1 VIIKTGWIKGE
12 GIMDNQE
19 KQDKEYTQH
28 QDTSQ
33 HNKEWFC
40 DFCKPEHYTKL
51 NTINWLKDIPET
63 PDSTNLVEVR
73 FKNTRKEIFEN
84 INNLRLTEGDIVAV
98 EASPG
103 HDIGIVSMT
112 GELVL
117 RRLKQ
122 ENISPVD
129 TEFKKI
135 YRKAKGS
142 DIEKW
147 RQAVSLEHTTMIK
160 ARKIAD
166 DLNLNMKIGDVEYQ
180 GDKTKAIFYYIAE
193 ERVDFR
199 ELIKILAE
207 EFKIRI
213 EMRQIGTRQE
223 SGRIGGIGSCGREL
237 CCATWLT
244 DFVSVTTN
252 AARHQELSLNP
263 QKLAGQCGKLKCCLN
278 FELDAYLDAKKHF
291 PNTEVVLET
300 KQGTA
305 YYQKT
310 DIFKKI
316 LWYSYSESGSE
327 NLIPVTVERVKQI
340 IEINNSGDKP
350 ETLADEESTM
360 NQPIGFKNDVGQD
373 SIDRF
378 EKKNNKE
385 NKKRSK
391 KSKKNKRKRR
401 SDGKKN

>member
-1 VIIKTGWIKGE
+1 
-12 GIMDNQE
+12 
-19 KQDKEYTQH
+19 
-28 QDTSQ
+28 
-33 HNKEWFC
+33 
-40 DFCKPEHYTKL
+40 
-51 NTINWLKDIPET
+51 
-63 PDSTNLVEVR
+63 VEVR

>member
-1 VIIKTGWIKGE
+1 LKKGWIKGE

-28 QDTSQ
+28 QDTGKHQ
-33 HNKEWFC
+33 KEWFC
-40 DFCKPEHYTKL
+40 NFCKPEHYTKL
-51 NTINWLKDIPET
+51 NTINWLKNIPET
-63 PDSTNLVEVR
+63 PGSTNLVEIR

-122 ENISPVD
+122 EQISPVD
-129 TEFKKI
+129 NEFKKI
-135 YRKAKGS
+135 YRKAKNS

-147 RQAVSLEHTTMIK
+147 REAVSLEHTTMIK

-180 GDKTKAIFYYIAE
+180 GDKTKAIFYYIAD

-237 CCATWLT
+237 CCSTWLT

-278 FELDAYLDAKKHF
+278 YELDAYLDAKKNF
-291 PNTEVVLET
+291 PDTEVVLET
-300 KQGTA
+300 QQGTA

-310 DIFKKI
+310 DIFKRI
-316 LWYSYSESGSE
+316 LWYSYSESSSE
-327 NLIPVTVERVKQI
+327 NLIPIGVERVKQI
-340 IEINNSGDKP
+340 IEINKTGDKP
-350 ETLADEESTM
+350 ETLVDETSSLD
-360 NQPIGFKNDVGQD
+360 QSLGFKNDVGQD

-378 EKKNNKE
+378 EKKNSKE
-385 NKKRSK
+385 NKK
-391 KSKKNKRKRR
+391 KSKKNKKNKRKRK

>member
-1 VIIKTGWIKGE
+1 
-12 GIMDNQE
+12 MDNQE
-19 KQDKEYTQH
+19 KQDIEYN

-33 HNKEWFC
+33 HNTHKRWFC
-40 DFCKPEHYTKL
+40 EFCKPEHYTKL
-51 NTINWLKDIPET
+51 NTINWLKNIPAT
-63 PDSTNLVEVR
+63 PDSSKLVEVR

-84 INNLRLTEGDIVAV
+84 ANNLRITEGDIVAV

-112 GELVL
+112 GELVERKL
-117 RRLKQ
+117 RQ
-122 ENISPVD
+122 QNIPSAN

-135 YRKAKGS
+135 YRKAKNS
-142 DIEKW
+142 DVEKW
-147 RQAVSLEHTTMIK
+147 RQAVALEKETMLK

-166 DLNLNMKIGDVEYQ
+166 ELNLNMKIGDVEYQ

-237 CCATWLT
+237 CCSTWLT

-278 FELDAYLDAKKHF
+278 YELDSYLDAKKDF
-291 PNTEVVLET
+291 PSTDIVLET

-305 YYQKT
+305 HYQKT

-316 LWYSYSESGSE
+316 IWYSYSESYSE

-340 IEINNSGDKP
+340 IEINKQGDKP
-350 ETLADEESTM
+350 EKLTDENSAID
-360 NQPIGFKNDVGQD
+360 QPLGFKNDVGED

-378 EKKNNKE
+378 EKKNKKD
-385 NKKRSK
+385 NKKKQK
-391 KSKKNKRKRR
+391 KSRKNKRRGK
-401 SDGKKN
+401 SDGKKD

>member
-1 VIIKTGWIKGE
+1 
-12 GIMDNQE
+12 MDNQE
-19 KQDKEYTQH
+19 KTDIEYNQH
-28 QDTSQ
+28 TSQ
-33 HNKEWFC
+33 HNNKDWFC

-51 NTINWLKDIPET
+51 NTINWLKNIPAT
-63 PDSTNLVEVR
+63 RDSSNLVEVR

-84 INNLRLTEGDIVAV
+84 ANNLRITEGDIVAV

-112 GELVL
+112 GELVE

-122 ENISPVD
+122 QNVSAAN

-135 YRKAKGS
+135 YRKAKNS
-142 DIEKW
+142 DVEKW
-147 RQAVSLEHTTMIK
+147 RQAVSLEKVTMLK

-166 DLNLNMKIGDVEYQ
+166 ELNLNMKIGDVEYQ
-180 GDKTKAIFYYIAE
+180 GDKTKAIFYYIAD

-223 SGRIGGIGSCGREL
+223 SGRIGGIASCGREL

-278 FELDAYLDAKKHF
+278 YELDSYLDAKKNF
-291 PNTEVVLET
+291 PNTDIALET

-305 YYQKT
+305 HYQKT

-316 LWYSYSESGSE
+316 VWYSYSESYSE
-327 NLIPVTVERVKQI
+327 NLIPVTVERVKEI
-340 IEINNSGDKP
+340 IEVNKQGDKP
-350 ETLADEESTM
+350 EKLTDETSALE
-360 NQPIGFKNDVGQD
+360 QPLGFKNDVGED

-378 EKKNNKE
+378 EKNNKKE
-385 NKKRSK
+385 DKKKSK
-391 KSKKNKRKRR
+391 KSKKNKRKKK
-401 SDGKKN
+401 SDGKKS

>member
-1 VIIKTGWIKGE
+1 
-12 GIMDNQE
+12 MDY
-19 KQDKEYTQH
+19 QDKSDTENTQYNKPYN
-28 QDTSQ
+28 
-33 HNKEWFC
+33 HNWPC
-40 DFCKPEHYTKL
+40 DFCKPEHYAKL
-51 NTINWLKDIPET
+51 RTINWLKDLPES
-63 PDSTNLVEVR
+63 PLSTNLVEVH

-84 INNLRLTEGDIVAV
+84 VNNLRLDEGDIVAV

-103 HDIGIVSMT
+103 HDIGIVSLT
-112 GELVL
+112 GELVE
-117 RRLKQ
+117 RKLKQ
-122 ENISPVD
+122 KQISPEN
-129 TEFKKI
+129 TEFKKV
-135 YRKAKGS
+135 YRKAKS
-142 DIEKW
+142 TDVEKW
-147 RQAVSLEHTTMIK
+147 RQAVALEHVTMIK
-160 ARKIAD
+160 ARKISD
-166 DLNLNMKIGDVEYQ
+166 ELNLNMKIGDVEYQ
-180 GDKTKAIFYYIAE
+180 GDKTKAIFYYIAD

-237 CCATWLT
+237 CCSTWLT

-278 FELDAYLDAKKHF
+278 YELDSYLDAKKNF
-291 PNTEVVLET
+291 PNTEIQLET

-316 LWYSYSESGSE
+316 LWYSYSESASE
-327 NLIPVTVERVKQI
+327 NLVPVTVERVKLI
-340 IEINNSGDKP
+340 IELNKAGDKP
-350 ETLADEESTM
+350 ETLADADSALQQTL
-360 NQPIGFKNDVGQD
+360 GFENDVGQD

-378 EKKNNKE
+378 EKKNKD
-385 NKKRSK
+385 KGRKSK
-391 KSKKNKRKRR
+391 KSKRNKRKRR
-401 SDGKKN
+401 SDGKKK